1 MIYEYIEWNT
11 DDLLADYINQ
21 HNGLIDTAEAKS
33 EFDSPFYLIF
43 GDNTKVKCS
52 DTLSKIF
59 RSLPND
65 SSDKKA
71 FDIVIR
77 GYEQLI
83 TGERGVFALP
93 IFHDKTI
100 TCDEYVA
107 PWRDAYG
114 ALYNFDGTI
123 LKQGANVQSYVVKDN
138 TTQIEANA
146 FCNCDNLEH
155 IEIGSYVD
163 SIGECAFG
171 NCPNLSTIVISRY
184 NSTYK
189 SEDNTIIDKRTKSII
204 CGCKKST
211 IPSKAKIIGKSSFY
225 GCNLIR
231 DIAIPDSI
239 FKIENAAFY
248 GCSSLEQ
255 ISLPHSIKE
264 MGENVFVGCN
274 SLERIV
280 INSEITGVD
289 YKTFTQCPNLKVI
302 EVNYTCYDYYKQI
315 FSFTPLISKFKIKET
330 TYKNYIFSFAIMEQ
344 DGDIESRF
352 FKIAVSE
359 DENNY
364 LRASQK
370 AVIDAKEIYMSEMLK
385 YHKLPV
391 TFDLRILEDGMWSI
405 VNTQD
410 TEKLADQI
418 LGQEKFNGKIYPS
431 YPEKVAERLKFELKD
446 DNGKYLYHYTNLN
459 SCIKILMSNSL
470 LFGKLS
476 ELNDIN
482 ELQHPLYFDDWDV
495 SNTAHEEINRYQQ
508 ISLTQDGDRRGFDIP
523 AMWGHYSDKGNGV
536 CIIFNKEKLIKV
548 LPPDIYKG
556 AVSYV
561 KDFAPD
567 IIFQSNSGNIIPFS
581 REEIED
587 YFFKKS
593 NDWAYEQEYRILI
606 RKDSKDNNRYK
617 LELEDAVVGI
627 VIHRDNICDPNDSI
641 FNSNTC
647 RILRNLVGEN
657 RVWAYSMGMGNR
669 TLVHPSGRSLW
680 SSIDYD
686 NLIIDV

>member
-11 DDLLADYINQ
+11 DDLLGDYIKQ
-21 HNGLIDTAEAKS
+21 HNGLIETMEAKT
-33 EFDSPFYLIF
+33 EYGSPFYLIF
-43 GDNTKVKCS
+43 GDNTRIKCS
-52 DTLSKIF
+52 DTLSRMF
-59 RSLPND
+59 RDLPND
-65 SSDKKA
+65 SSDKKD
-71 FDIVIR
+71 FDIIIR
-77 GYEQLI
+77 GYEHLI
-83 TGERGVFALP
+83 TGELGILALP

-100 TCDEYVA
+100 ICDEYVA
-107 PWRDAYG
+107 PWRDSFG

-155 IEIGSYVD
+155 IEIGSHVD

-171 NCPNLSTIVISRY
+171 NCPNLTTIIISEY
-184 NSTYK
+184 NRTYK
-189 SEDNTIIDKRTKSII
+189 SEDNTIIDKRTSTII
-204 CGCKKST
+204 CGCKSSA
-211 IPSKAKIIGKSSFY
+211 IPSNAKVIGRSSFY

-231 DIAIPDSI
+231 IIAIPDSVVR
-239 FKIENAAFY
+239 IEDEAFY

-255 ISLPHSIKE
+255 ISLPHSIQE

-274 SLERIV
+274 SMQRIV
-280 INSEITGVD
+280 LNSEITGIEH
-289 YKTFTQCPNLKVI
+289 KTFTQCLNLKVI
-302 EVNYTCYDYYKQI
+302 EANYTCYDYYKQL
-315 FSFTPLISKFKIKET
+315 FSYTPLISKLKIKET
-330 TYKNYIFSFAIMEQ
+330 EYINYIFSFAIMEQ
-344 DGDIESRF
+344 DGDVESRF
-352 FKIAVSE
+352 FKIAVRE

-370 AVIDAKEIYMSEMLK
+370 AVIDAKDLYLSEKLK

-391 TFDLRILEDGMWSI
+391 SLDLRILENGMWSL
-405 VNTQD
+405 VNTED
-410 TEKLADQI
+410 TEKLAYQI
-418 LGQEKFNGKIYPS
+418 LGKNESSGKIYPS
-431 YPEKVAERLKFELKD
+431 YPEQVAERLKFELKD
-446 DNGKYLYHYTNLN
+446 DKGKYLYHYTNLN

-482 ELQHPLYFDDWDV
+482 ELQHPLYFDDWSV
-495 SNTAHEEINRYQQ
+495 SNAAHEEINRYQQ

-536 CIIFNKEKLIKV
+536 CIIFDKEKLINV
-548 LPPDIYKG
+548 LPPNIYKG
-556 AVSYV
+556 PVSYV

-567 IIFQSNSGNIIPFS
+567 IILQSNSGNIIPFS

-593 NDWAYEQEYRILI
+593 NDWAYEQEYRILLRI
-606 RKDSKDNNRYK
+606 ESKDNNRRK
-617 LELEDAVVGI
+617 LELKDAVVGI
-627 VIHRDNICDPNDSI
+627 VMHRDNNCDPNDSI

-657 RVWAYSMGMGNR
+657 RVWAYSIGMGNR

>member
-21 HNGLIDTAEAKS
+21 HNGLIETTEAKT
-33 EFDSPFYLIF
+33 EYDSPFYLIF

-52 DTLSKIF
+52 DTLSRLF
-59 RSLPND
+59 RDLPND
-65 SSDKKA
+65 STYKKV
-71 FDIVIR
+71 FDIIIR
-77 GYEQLI
+77 GYEHLI
-83 TGERGVFALP
+83 TGELGVFALP
-93 IFHDKTI
+93 LFYDKSI
-100 TCDEYVA
+100 TCDEYIT
-107 PWRDAYG
+107 PWRDAFG
-114 ALYNFDGTI
+114 ALYNYDGTI

-171 NCPNLSTIVISRY
+171 NCPNLSTINISEY

-189 SEDNTIIDKRTKSII
+189 SEGNTIIDKRTKSII
-204 CGCKKST
+204 CGCKNST
-211 IPSKAKIIGKSSFY
+211 ISSKVRVIGKYSFY
-225 GCNLIR
+225 GCNFIR
-231 DIAIPDSI
+231 NIAIPDSI
-239 FKIENAAFY
+239 VKIENGAFY

-255 ISLPHSIKE
+255 VSLPYSIKE
-264 MGENVFVGCN
+264 LGENVFVGCN
-274 SLERIV
+274 SLERV
-280 INSEITGVD
+280 VLNSRITGIEH
-289 YKTFTQCPNLKVI
+289 KTFTQCPNLKTI
-302 EVNYTCYDYYKQI
+302 EVNYTCFDYYKQL
-315 FSFTPLISKFKIKET
+315 FSYTPLISKLKIKET
-330 TYKNYIFSFAIMEQ
+330 EYKNYIFSFALMEQ
-344 DGDIESRF
+344 DGDAKSRF
-352 FKIAVSE
+352 FKIAVRE

-370 AVIDAKEIYMSEMLK
+370 AVIDAKGLYLSEILK
-385 YHKLPV
+385 CAKSPFA
-391 TFDLRILEDGMWSI
+391 FDLRILEDGMWSL

-410 TEKLADQI
+410 TDKQAAQI
-418 LGQEKFNGKIYPS
+418 LGQKYSSRIYPS
-431 YPEKVAERLKFELKD
+431 YSEQVAERLKFKLRD

-470 LFGKLS
+470 LFGKIS

-482 ELQHPLYFDDWDV
+482 ELQHPLYFDDWGV

-523 AMWGHYSDKGNGV
+523 AMWGHYSDRGNGV
-536 CIIFNKEKLIKV
+536 CIIFDKEKLLNG

-556 AVSYV
+556 PVSYV

-567 IIFQSNSGNIIPFS
+567 ILFQSKSGNIIPFS
-581 REEIED
+581 REEIQE

-593 NDWAYEQEYRILI
+593 NDWAYEQEFRILI
-606 RKDSKDNNRYK
+606 RKVSKDNNRCK

-627 VIHRDNICDPNDSI
+627 VIHRDNNCDTNDSI

-647 RILRNLVGEN
+647 KILRNLVGEN

-669 TLVHPSGRSLW
+669 ALVHPSGRFLW
-680 SSIDYD
+680 SYNDYD